1 MKFGESLSQVSNPS
15 GNHMVKIVR
24 VVAPVGKSCQ
34 YHGYF
39 TAHATISLILPRK
52 SQKIRLTVAAML
64 KTGNGPI
71 TLCRLSLARRTRTT
85 TGVRRKLPR
94 LNVDISKTPA

>member
-24 VVAPVGKSCQ
+24 VLAPVGKSCQ
-34 YHGYF
+34 YYGYF
-39 TAHATISLILPRK
+39 TAHATISLILLRQIAK
-52 SQKIRLTVAAML
+52 DIGLTIAAML

-71 TLCRLSLARRTRTT
+71 TLCRLSLARRIPNYYR
-85 TGVRRKLPR
+85 G
-94 LNVDISKTPA
+94 SEKTPPPKR